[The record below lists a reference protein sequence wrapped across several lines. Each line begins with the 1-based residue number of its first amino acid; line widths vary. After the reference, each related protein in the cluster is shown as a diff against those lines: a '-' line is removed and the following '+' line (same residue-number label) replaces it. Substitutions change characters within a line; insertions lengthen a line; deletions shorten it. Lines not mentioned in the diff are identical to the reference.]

1 MIKKALGQ
9 LYINYCSS
17 NSRLERIWKIAQVDF
32 KKRYYNDKLGLLWAL
47 INPMTQIAIYYFVF
61 TKIFQREQE
70 NYVLYLFC
78 GILTWLAF
86 SEATKM
92 GSRVLIRKKYLT
104 ENIQFNWLDL
114 YLSHMISIMMG
125 LAFNFGAYLVILL
138 LTGASLGKYILLLP
152 VVLLT
157 LFLISSA
164 LAITLGLIRPIFDDI
179 VHIWEIA
186 LMVGFWVSGIF
197 FSGQFYYDN
206 YPWFVHVNPFVGILL
221 NMRACL
227 LVNNEIYWGL
237 LIENLVV
244 GIILYAIAVQ
254 LFKKYAKKVIE
265 KV

>member
-1 MIKKALGQ
+1 MIKKALGHI
-9 LYINYCSS
+9 YIEYFSGNR
-17 NSRLERIWKIAQVDF
+17 RLERIWKIAQVDF
-32 KKRYYNDKLGLLWAL
+32 KKRYYNDAFGLLWAL
-47 INPMTQIAIYYFVF
+47 INPLTQISIYYFVF
-61 TKIFQREQE
+61 TVIFKRNQE
-70 NYVLYLFC
+70 NFVLYLFC

-92 GSRVLIRKKYLT
+92 GSKVLVLKKYLT

-114 YLSHMISIMMG
+114 YSSHMISILMG
-125 LAFNFGAYLVILL
+125 LCFNFGAYLVILF
-138 LTGASLGKYILLLP
+138 LTGAKLGTYFYMLP
-152 VVLLT
+152 IVLLT

-164 LAITLGLIRPIFDDI
+164 VAIVLGLIRPIFDDI
-179 VHIWEIA
+179 VHIWEIL
-186 LMVGFWVSGIF
+186 LMIGFWVSGIF

-227 LVNNEIYWGL
+227 LENNMMYWGL
-237 LIENLVV
+237 LLENLVFSA
-244 GIILYAIAVQ
+244 ILYFIAVT